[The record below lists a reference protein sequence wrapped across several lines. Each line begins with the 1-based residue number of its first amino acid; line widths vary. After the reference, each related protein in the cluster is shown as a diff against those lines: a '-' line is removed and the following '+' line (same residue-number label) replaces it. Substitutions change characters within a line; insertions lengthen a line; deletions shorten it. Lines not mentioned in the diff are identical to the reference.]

1 MYEVIYWFK
10 ILKGNKMNMVEH
22 EEFLIKL
29 DLAHDIDISN
39 ENLKK
44 LSEDKDYIVRLALAG
59 KPNTPKDILITLSKD
74 KHDYVKEVAFK
85 RLEDLKDQIVDV
97 ATNDFN
103 SL

>member
-1 MYEVIYWFK
+1 
-10 ILKGNKMNMVEH
+10 MNMVEH

>member
-1 MYEVIYWFK
+1 MT
-10 ILKGNKMNMVEH
+10 LKEKRKLAKNPTTPIKV
-22 EEFLIKL
+22 LIT
-29 DLAHDIDISN
+29 
-39 ENLKK
+39 
-44 LSEDKDYIVRLALAG
+44 LSKDSEWEIRNQVALN
-59 KPNTPKDILITLSKD
+59 PNTPPDILTTLSKD